1 MSARSD
7 RRQDAFESPLRRLSV
22 FSKVLSAAM
31 LASVARLV
39 VDGIDAAALL
49 TTAMLAVLLAA
60 SVALWRHGRQLQRRA
75 PR

>member
-1 MSARSD
+1 MSALSD

-22 FSKVLSAAM
+22 FSKVLGAAM

-39 VDGIDAAALL
+39 VDGVDVAAAL
-49 TTAMLAVLLAA
+49 TTAMLAVLLTA
-60 SVALWRHGRQLQRRA
+60 SLALWRHGRQLQQRA